1 MEPRSQY
8 LSASRIK
15 TLRDCPMK
23 FYISYCA
30 PERIEMPNSWGAA
43 NGTILHEIFEEYASG
58 SRRDWKQNLLDKFRA
73 AMYDPNIIDSVFKFA
88 KGVKTTLA
96 DEIVKSRRSC
106 GKCPFANIMSDG
118 STVFCKAMGKTTT
131 EFVGSPKKMISDTV
145 KLAKVIFDND
155 FNPIDDL
162 KVIGVEHK
170 FEVTFENG
178 VSTLG
183 FIDLISEIDEETIEI
198 RDYKSAKRVPSDKD
212 IDEGWIN
219 RDVQM
224 QLYYAV
230 AKYCCDHNI
239 PPFSNKYKN
248 ILVTI
253 HFLRKTPI
261 TMVYTSSDYSRIL
274 RMLKK
279 AYNDIRAA
287 ENPLPEGM
295 WGRNHYWICNY
306 CNKDECN
313 KACLEL
319 HGKTRE
325 ELASE
330 HSD

>member
-1 MEPRSQY
+1 
-8 LSASRIK
+8 
-15 TLRDCPMK
+15 MK
-23 FYISYCA
+23 FYIGYCA

-43 NGTILHEIFEEYASG
+43 NGTILHEIFEEYARG
-58 SRRDWKQNLLDKFRA
+58 ERRDWQKNLMEKFRA
-73 AMYDPNIIDSVFKFA
+73 AMENPEITDAVFKFA
-88 KGVKTTLA
+88 KGVKTSLA
-96 DEIVKSRRSC
+96 DEIGKSRRYC
-106 GKCPFANIMSDG
+106 GKCPFARVMSDG
-118 STVFCKAMGKTTT
+118 STVFCKAMGKTTQ
-131 EFVGSPKKMISDTV
+131 EFDGSPKKMISDTW

-183 FIDLISEIDEETIEI
+183 YIDLVSEIDEETIEI
-198 RDYKSAKRVPSDKD
+198 RDYKSAKRVPSDRD
-212 IDEGWIN
+212 IDGGWVAK
-219 RDVQM
+219 DVQM

-230 AKYCCDHNI
+230 AKYCCDNNI

-261 TMVYTSSDYSRIL
+261 TMVYTPSDYHRIL

-279 AYNDIRAA
+279 AYDDIRAV
-287 ENPLPEGM
+287 EKPLPEGM

-306 CNKDECN
+306 CNKDACN
-313 KACLEL
+313 KACLDL